1 LREGARGGGGG
12 GGGGRMVE
20 GWPAKGP
27 SGTSSGSLREMA
39 SVPEMRAVLEELQ
52 VQTPPAH
59 SCLRRRTGAVT
70 EIPLRFDSFVS
81 VANYHDKNRISD

>member
-59 SCLRRRTGAVT
+59 SCIRRGTGSVT
-70 EIPLRFDSFVS
+70 EIPLRFDSF
-81 VANYHDKNRISD
+81 HPRFL